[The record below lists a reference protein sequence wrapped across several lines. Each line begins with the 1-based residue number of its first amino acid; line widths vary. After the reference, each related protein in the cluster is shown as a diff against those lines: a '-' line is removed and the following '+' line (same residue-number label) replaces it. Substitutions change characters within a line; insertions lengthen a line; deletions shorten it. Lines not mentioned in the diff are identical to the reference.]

1 MTATIKKRAAKSGGK
16 VTGRLSG
23 KAIELPEGTWERIR
37 QKAYE
42 LWVARGGGEGE
53 ALRDWL
59 EAEEIVMEEIHE
71 ARE

>member
-42 LWVARGGGEGE
+42 LWVARGGGEGGS
-53 ALRDWL
+53 
-59 EAEEIVMEEIHE
+59 V
-71 ARE
+71 ARLAGGGRNSHGRNP